1 MAAAPEGPLL
11 IGPLQQVTLML
22 LGMMMGMVEDAVVKL
37 KFWGRR
43 SPAQ

>member
-22 LGMMMGMVEDAVVKL
+22 LGMMGMVEDAVVNL